1 MCFFQFK
8 DFLTNL
14 FIKKVDK
21 KQLLKFQKFDKL
33 ESLKVKMQKGE
44 TLNFKGFAP
53 ILVNSFLPFG
63 IIALVAMLV
72 LPLPVALLD
81 TFFVLNIT
89 LSLLILMVALHT
101 QRPLD
106 FSSFPNLLLIATV
119 LRLGLNVASTRIVLK
134 DGHTGPDAAGKVIE
148 AFGEFIVSGNY
159 AVGLFV
165 FSILVI
171 INLVVITKGA
181 GRVSEVSARF
191 TLDALPGKQM
201 AIDADLN
208 AGILTPEEAKDRRA
222 EVSKEADFYGS
233 MDGASKFVKGDAIA
247 GILILIVNVVGGLII
262 GLIQHNLAIGQ
273 AAEAYIL
280 LAIGDGLVAQ
290 IPSLLLSIATAIIV
304 TRVSSAHNM
313 SEHIS
318 KQVNLSAAW
327 IPTSLVILAL
337 GLVPGMP
344 NKLFIMF
351 AAFAAGLAFLSK
363 RRELAAPADEGE
375 EEEADNADKENE
387 FDVKAVK
394 DDAKISLNIGFGLVS
409 LVSQSDESSLVPS
422 ITKLRKETSKR
433 LGFVVPGI
441 RIRDDIDL
449 EPAQYQIKIGEK
461 IVADD
466 TVYYDK
472 ILAIPGDNVQLDLN
486 GTKVKEPAFGVD
498 AIWIEPELDK
508 DAQSKGYVT
517 IDPTSVLITHV
528 GQILTNSAAELL
540 GQDEVQELLDDLE
553 TSQPNLVQTVVPK
566 IIPLHQLTKILQNL
580 LKEAVP
586 ISDLNVV
593 ISELATLNTQKMS
606 NDDISEAIRPK
617 LIPLLIQKLT
627 KFKETLPLLTLA
639 PDLEQLILT
648 SVRQN
653 PEEKMLLLD
662 GSLAKNIL
670 SNVNDASEALSR
682 ENKAVFL
689 IVAPQIR
696 RHVANFIR
704 SQLPAVNVLSFTEL
718 PENRNVEIAY
728 TIGGE
733 NVSSEQ

>member
-1 MCFFQFK
+1 
-8 DFLTNL
+8 
-14 FIKKVDK
+14 
-21 KQLLKFQKFDKL
+21 
-33 ESLKVKMQKGE
+33 MQRAQ
-44 TLNFKGFAP
+44 TSIFKGFSLN
-53 ILVNSFLPFG
+53 LVNYFLPFG

-101 QRPLD
+101 NRPLD

-134 DGHTGPDAAGKVIE
+134 EGHTGPDAAGQVIQ

-159 AVGLFV
+159 AVGIFV
-165 FSILVI
+165 FAILVI

-208 AGILTPEEAKDRRA
+208 AGILTPEEAKERRE
-222 EVSKEADFYGS
+222 EVAKEADFYGS

-247 GILILIVNVVGGLII
+247 GILILLVNVVGGLII
-262 GLIQHNLAIGQ
+262 GLLQHNLPIGL

-327 IPTSLVILAL
+327 FPTSLVILAL

-344 NKLFIMF
+344 NKLFILF
-351 AAFAAGLAFLSK
+351 AALTAGLAFIS
-363 RRELAAPADEGE
+363 RRKEAEAPTGE
-375 EEEADNADKENE
+375 EEQENE
-387 FDVKAVK
+387 EAQENDNDFDVSAVK
-394 DDAKISLNIGFGLVS
+394 DDAKISLNIGFGLVT
-409 LVSQSDESSLVPS
+409 LVSQADENSLVPS
-422 ITKLRKETSKR
+422 VTKLRKETSKR

-449 EPAQYQIKIGEK
+449 EPSQYQIKIGEK

-472 ILAIPGDNVQLDLN
+472 ILAIPGDNVQFELT
-486 GTKVKEPAFGVD
+486 GIKVKEPAFGVD

-540 GQDEVQELLDDLE
+540 GQDEVQALLDDLE
-553 TSQPNLVQTVVPK
+553 LSQPNLVQTVVPK

-580 LKEAVP
+580 LREAVP
-586 ISDLNVV
+586 ISDLHVV
-593 ISELATLNTQKMS
+593 ISELAVLNVQKMA
-606 NDDISEAIRPK
+606 NDDISEAVRPK
-617 LIPLLIQKLT
+617 LVPLLIQRLT

-653 PEEKMLLLD
+653 PDEKMLLLD
-662 GSLAKNIL
+662 GALAKRIL
-670 SNVNDASEALSR
+670 SNVNDASEALSTD
-682 ENKAVFL
+682 NKAVFL

-704 SQLPAVNVLSFTEL
+704 AQLPSVNVLSFTEL
-718 PENRNVEIAY
+718 PENRNVEIAF

-733 NVSSEQ
+733 EETDE

>member
-1 MCFFQFK
+1 
-8 DFLTNL
+8 
-14 FIKKVDK
+14 
-21 KQLLKFQKFDKL
+21 
-33 ESLKVKMQKGE
+33 MQRAEK
-44 TLNFKGFAP
+44 LNFKTFTP
-53 ILVNSFLPFG
+53 NLVNYFLPFG

-134 DGHTGPDAAGKVIE
+134 DGHTGPDAAGQVIE

-165 FSILVI
+165 FAILVI

-181 GRVSEVSARF
+181 GRVSEVAARF

-222 EVSKEADFYGS
+222 EVAKEADFYGS

-247 GILILIVNVVGGLII
+247 GLLILLVNVVGGLII
-262 GLIQHNLAIGQ
+262 GLLQHNLSVGQ
-273 AAEAYIL
+273 AAESYIL
-280 LAIGDGLVAQ
+280 LAIGDGLVAA

-304 TRVSSAHNM
+304 TRVSSAQNM

-318 KQVNLSAAW
+318 KQINLSAAW

-344 NKLFIMF
+344 NKLFILF
-351 AAFAAGLAFLSK
+351 AALAAGLAFFSR
-363 RRELAAPADEGE
+363 RRELAAPSDEEDQEDQEAE
-375 EEEADNADKENE
+375 ENDND
-387 FDVKAVK
+387 FDVSSVK

-409 LVSQSDESSLVPS
+409 LVSQSDENSLVPS
-422 ITKLRKETSKR
+422 VTKLRKETSKR

-449 EPAQYQIKIGEK
+449 EPSQYQIKIGEK

-472 ILAIPGDNVQLDLN
+472 ILAIPGDNVQFELN
-486 GTKVKEPAFGVD
+486 GIKVKEPAFGVD

-528 GQILTNSAAELL
+528 GQILMNSASELL
-540 GQDEVQELLDDLE
+540 GQDEVQALLDDLE
-553 TSQPNLVQTVVPK
+553 LSQPNLVQTVVPK
-566 IIPLHQLTKILQNL
+566 IVPLHQLTKILQNL
-580 LKEAVP
+580 LREAVP
-586 ISDLNVV
+586 ISDLHVV
-593 ISELATLNTQKMS
+593 ISELAVLNVQKMA

-617 LIPLLIQKLT
+617 LVPLLIQRLT

-639 PDLEQLILT
+639 PDLEQLIVT

-653 PEEKMLLLD
+653 PDEKMLLLD
-662 GSLAKNIL
+662 GALAKRIL

-682 ENKAVFL
+682 EDKAVFL

-696 RHVANFIR
+696 RHVANFVR
-704 SQLPAVNVLSFTEL
+704 AQLPSVNVLSFTEL
-718 PENRNVEIAY
+718 PENRSVEIAF

-733 NVSSEQ
+733 EENDE

>member
-1 MCFFQFK
+1 MEK
-8 DFLTNL
+8 ANT
-14 FIKKVDK
+14 
-21 KQLLKFQKFDKL
+21 LK
-33 ESLKVKMQKGE
+33 
-44 TLNFKGFAP
+44 FKGFSP
-53 ILVNSFLPFG
+53 NLVNSFLPFG

-159 AVGLFV
+159 AVGIFV
-165 FSILVI
+165 FTILVI

-208 AGILTPEEAKDRRA
+208 AGILTPEEAKERRA

-247 GILILIVNVVGGLII
+247 GILILVVNVVGGLII
-262 GLIQHNLAIGQ
+262 GLLQHQLAIGQ

-280 LAIGDGLVAQ
+280 LAIGDGLVAA

-318 KQVNLSAAW
+318 RQVNLSAAW
-327 IPTSLVILAL
+327 VPTSLVILAL

-344 NKLFIMF
+344 NTLFIFF
-351 AAFAAGLAFLSK
+351 AALTAGFAFLSK
-363 RRELAAPADEGE
+363 RKESNTSESE
-375 EEEADNADKENE
+375 EEVNEESEENE
-387 FDVKAVK
+387 NDFDVKAVK

-409 LVSQSDESSLVPS
+409 LVSQSDENSLVPS

-433 LGFVVPGI
+433 LGFVIPGI

-449 EPAQYQIKIGEK
+449 EPSQYQIKIGEK

-466 TVYYDK
+466 TVFYDK
-472 ILAIPGDNVQLDLN
+472 ILAIPGDDVQLDLN
-486 GTKVKEPAFGVD
+486 GIKVKEPAFGVD
-498 AIWIEPELDK
+498 AIWIEPELDQ

-528 GQILTNSAAELL
+528 GQILMNNAGELL
-540 GQDEVQELLDDLE
+540 GQDEVQALLDELE
-553 TSQPNLVQTVVPK
+553 ISQPNLVQTVIPK

-580 LKEAVP
+580 LNEAVP
-586 ISDLNVV
+586 ISDLHVV
-593 ISELATLNTQKMS
+593 ISELSAINVQKMS

-617 LIPLLIQKLT
+617 LVPLLIQRLT

-639 PDLEQLILT
+639 PELEQLILT

-653 PEEKMLLLD
+653 PDEKMLLLD
-662 GSLAKNIL
+662 GALAKNIL
-670 SNVNDASEALSR
+670 SNINEASEALSK

-696 RHVANFIR
+696 RHVANFVR
-704 SQLPAVNVLSFTEL
+704 SQLSAINVLSFTEL
-718 PENRNVEIAY
+718 PENRSVEIAY
-728 TIGGE
+728 TIGGDTE
-733 NVSSEQ
+733 ADE

>member
-1 MCFFQFK
+1 
-8 DFLTNL
+8 
-14 FIKKVDK
+14 
-21 KQLLKFQKFDKL
+21 
-33 ESLKVKMQKGE
+33 MQNGN
-44 TLNFKGFAP
+44 TIGIKGFAP
-53 ILVNSFLPFG
+53 SLVNSFLPFG

-72 LPLPVALLD
+72 LPLPVAILD

-208 AGILTPEEAKDRRA
+208 AGILTPEEAKERRA
-222 EVSKEADFYGS
+222 EVAKEADFYGS

-262 GLIQHNLAIGQ
+262 GLIQHGLPIGQ
-273 AAEAYIL
+273 AAEAYLL

-318 KQVNLSAAW
+318 NQINLSAAW

-351 AAFAAGLAFLSK
+351 AAAAAGLAYLS
-363 RRELAAPADEGE
+363 RRKELNAPANEEGQ
-375 EEEADNADKENE
+375 EEAEDSENE
-387 FDVKAVK
+387 NDFDVKAVK

-433 LGFVVPGI
+433 LGFVIPGI

-466 TVYYDK
+466 VVYYDK
-472 ILAIPGDNVQLDLN
+472 ILAIPGDNVQFDLN
-486 GTKVKEPAFGVD
+486 GIKVKEPAFGVD

-528 GQILTNSAAELL
+528 GQILMNNASELL

-553 TSQPNLVQTVVPK
+553 LSQPNLVQTVVPK

-586 ISDLNVV
+586 ISDLHVV
-593 ISELATLNTQKMS
+593 ISELAAQNTQKMS

-617 LIPLLIQKLT
+617 LVPLLIQRLT
-627 KFKETLPLLTLA
+627 KFKEKLPLLTLA
-639 PDLEQLILT
+639 PELEQLILT

-653 PEEKMLLLD
+653 PDEKMLLLD

-670 SNVNDASEALSR
+670 SNVNEASEALSK

-733 NVSSEQ
+733 NEANEN

>member
-1 MCFFQFK
+1 MEK
-8 DFLTNL
+8 ANT
-14 FIKKVDK
+14 
-21 KQLLKFQKFDKL
+21 LKL
-33 ESLKVKMQKGE
+33 
-44 TLNFKGFAP
+44 KGFAP
-53 ILVNSFLPFG
+53 NLVNSFLPFG

-159 AVGLFV
+159 AVGIFV

-247 GILILIVNVVGGLII
+247 GILILVVNVVGGLII
-262 GLIQHNLAIGQ
+262 GLLQHQLAIGQ

-318 KQVNLSAAW
+318 KQVNLSSAW

-344 NKLFIMF
+344 NKLFIFF
-351 AAFAAGLAFLSK
+351 AALAAGFAFLSK
-363 RRELAAPADEGE
+363 KRELNKSETEEAVEEEGE
-375 EEEADNADKENE
+375 ENDND

-409 LVSQSDESSLVPS
+409 LVSQSDENSLVPS

-433 LGFVVPGI
+433 LGFVIPGI

-449 EPAQYQIKIGEK
+449 EPSQYQIKIGEK

-466 TVYYDK
+466 TVFYDK
-472 ILAIPGDNVQLDLN
+472 ILAIPGEEVQLDLN
-486 GTKVKEPAFGVD
+486 GIKVKEPAFGVD
-498 AIWIEPELDK
+498 AIWIEPELDQ

-528 GQILTNSAAELL
+528 GQILMNSAGELL
-540 GQDEVQELLDDLE
+540 GQDEVQALLDELE
-553 TSQPNLVQTVVPK
+553 VSQPNLVQTVVPK

-586 ISDLNVV
+586 ISDLHVV
-593 ISELATLNTQKMS
+593 ISELSAINVQKMS

-617 LIPLLIQKLT
+617 LVPLLIQRLT

-639 PDLEQLILT
+639 PELEQLILT

-653 PEEKMLLLD
+653 PDEKMLLLD
-662 GSLAKNIL
+662 GALAKNIL
-670 SNVNDASEALSR
+670 SNINEASEALSK

-696 RHVANFIR
+696 RHVANFVR
-704 SQLPAVNVLSFTEL
+704 SQLPTINVLSFTEL
-718 PENRNVEIAY
+718 PENRSVEIAY

-733 NVSSEQ
+733 SEADE

>member
-1 MCFFQFK
+1 MERLQ
-8 DFLTNL
+8 
-14 FIKKVDK
+14 
-21 KQLLKFQKFDKL
+21 
-33 ESLKVKMQKGE
+33 SL
-44 TLNFKGFAP
+44 GFAGISP
-53 ILVNSFLPFG
+53 KLVNTFLPFG

-81 TFFVLNIT
+81 TFFVVNIT

-134 DGHTGPDAAGKVIE
+134 EGHTGPDAAGKVIE
-148 AFGEFIVSGNY
+148 AFGDFIVSGNY

-208 AGILTPEEAKDRRA
+208 AGILSPEEAKERRE
-222 EVSKEADFYGS
+222 EVAKEADFYGS
-233 MDGASKFVKGDAIA
+233 MDGASKFVKGDAVA
-247 GILILIVNVVGGLII
+247 GILILAINVIGGLII
-262 GLIQHNLAIGQ
+262 GLIQHNLSIGL
-273 AAEAYIL
+273 AAQSYIL

-304 TRVSSAHNM
+304 TRVSSAENM

-318 KQVNLSAAW
+318 SQINLSSAW
-327 IPTSLVILAL
+327 LPTSFVIFTL
-337 GLVPGMP
+337 GLIPGMP
-344 NKLFIMF
+344 NSLFITF
-351 AAFAAGLAFLSK
+351 AIITAILGFFARKKEESVD
-363 RRELAAPADEGE
+363 RVTSTPDE
-375 EEEADNADKENE
+375 EEVETDVNT
-387 FDVKAVK
+387 FDVSSVK

-409 LVSQSDESSLVPS
+409 LVSEADENSLVPS
-422 ITKLRKETSKR
+422 VTKLRKDISKR

-449 EPAQYQIKIGEK
+449 DSPQYQIKIGEK

-466 TVYYDK
+466 CVYYDK
-472 ILAIPGDNVQLDLN
+472 TLAIPGDDA
-486 GTKVKEPAFGVD
+486 KVALAGIEVKDPSFGVN
-498 AIWIEPELDK
+498 AVWIEPELEK
-508 DAQSKGYVT
+508 EAQAKGYMT
-517 IDPTSVLITHV
+517 IDPTSVMITHL
-528 GQILTNSAAELL
+528 GQILTKHASDLL
-540 GQDEVQELLDDLE
+540 GQDEVQELLDNLE
-553 TSQPNLVQTVVPK
+553 LSQPNLVQSIIPK
-566 IIPLHQLTKILQNL
+566 VIPLHQLTKILQNL
-580 LKEAVP
+580 LTETVP
-586 ISDLNVV
+586 ISDLHVI
-593 ISELATLNTQKMS
+593 ISELASMNTQKMD
-606 NDDISEAIRPK
+606 NEDICEALRPH

-627 KFKETLPLLTLA
+627 KFKETIPLLTLA

-653 PEEKMLLLD
+653 PDEKMLLLD
-662 GSLAKNIL
+662 GSLAKKIL
-670 SNVNDASEALSR
+670 SNLNEASEALSIDG
-682 ENKAVFL
+682 KAAFL

-696 RHVANFIR
+696 RHVAKFVR
-704 SQLPAVNVLSFTEL
+704 AQLPTVNVLSFTEL
-718 PENRNVEIAY
+718 PENRSVEIAF
-728 TIGGE
+728 TIGGA
-733 NVSSEQ
+733 EQVQE

>member
-1 MCFFQFK
+1 LEGEMEK
-8 DFLTNL
+8 ANT
-14 FIKKVDK
+14 
-21 KQLLKFQKFDKL
+21 LKL
-33 ESLKVKMQKGE
+33 
-44 TLNFKGFAP
+44 KGFAP
-53 ILVNSFLPFG
+53 NLVNSFLPFG

-159 AVGLFV
+159 AVGIFV

-247 GILILIVNVVGGLII
+247 GILILVVNVVGGLII
-262 GLIQHNLAIGQ
+262 GLLQHQLAIGQ

-318 KQVNLSAAW
+318 KQVNLSSAW

-344 NKLFIMF
+344 NKLFIFF
-351 AAFAAGLAFLSK
+351 AALAAGFAFLSK
-363 RRELAAPADEGE
+363 KRELNTSET
-375 EEEADNADKENE
+375 EEAVDEEDEENDND

-409 LVSQSDESSLVPS
+409 LVSQSDENSLVPS

-433 LGFVVPGI
+433 LGFVIPGI

-449 EPAQYQIKIGEK
+449 EPSQYQIKIGEK

-466 TVYYDK
+466 TVFYDK
-472 ILAIPGDNVQLDLN
+472 ILAIPGEEVQLDLN
-486 GTKVKEPAFGVD
+486 GIKVKEPAFGVD
-498 AIWIEPELDK
+498 AIWIEPELDQ

-528 GQILTNSAAELL
+528 GQILMNSAGELL
-540 GQDEVQELLDDLE
+540 GQDEVQALLDELE
-553 TSQPNLVQTVVPK
+553 VSQPNLVQTVVPK

-586 ISDLNVV
+586 ISDLHVV
-593 ISELATLNTQKMS
+593 ISELSAINVQKMS

-617 LIPLLIQKLT
+617 LVPLLIQRLT

-639 PDLEQLILT
+639 PELEQLILT

-653 PEEKMLLLD
+653 PDEKMLLLD
-662 GSLAKNIL
+662 GALAKNIL
-670 SNVNDASEALSR
+670 SNINEASEALSK

-696 RHVANFIR
+696 RHVANFVR
-704 SQLPAVNVLSFTEL
+704 SQLPTINVLSFTEL
-718 PENRNVEIAY
+718 PENRSVEIAY

-733 NVSSEQ
+733 SEADE

>member
-1 MCFFQFK
+1 MEK
-8 DFLTNL
+8 TNT
-14 FIKKVDK
+14 
-21 KQLLKFQKFDKL
+21 LK
-33 ESLKVKMQKGE
+33 
-44 TLNFKGFAP
+44 FKGFTP
-53 ILVNSFLPFG
+53 NLVNSFLPFG

-159 AVGLFV
+159 AVGIFV
-165 FSILVI
+165 FTILVI

-208 AGILTPEEAKDRRA
+208 AGILTPEEAKERRA
-222 EVSKEADFYGS
+222 EVAKEADFYGS

-247 GILILIVNVVGGLII
+247 GILILVVNVVGGLII
-262 GLIQHNLAIGQ
+262 GLLQHDLAIGQ

-318 KQVNLSAAW
+318 RQVNLSAAW
-327 IPTSLVILAL
+327 LPTSLVVLAL

-344 NKLFIMF
+344 NKLFILF
-351 AAFAAGLAFLSK
+351 AALAAGLAFLSK
-363 RRELAAPADEGE
+363 RKELKMPES
-375 EEEADNADKENE
+375 EEEADEEEEENAND

-409 LVSQSDESSLVPS
+409 LVSQSDENSLVPS

-433 LGFVVPGI
+433 LGFVIPGI

-449 EPAQYQIKIGEK
+449 EPSQYQIKIGEK

-472 ILAIPGDNVQLDLN
+472 ILAIPGDDVQLDLN
-486 GTKVKEPAFGVD
+486 GIKVKEPAFGVD

-528 GQILTNSAAELL
+528 GQILMNSAGELL
-540 GQDEVQELLDDLE
+540 GQDEVQALLDELE
-553 TSQPNLVQTVVPK
+553 TSQPNLVQTIIPK

-586 ISDLNVV
+586 ISDLHVV
-593 ISELATLNTQKMS
+593 ISELSAINVQKMS

-617 LIPLLIQKLT
+617 LVPLLIQRLT

-639 PDLEQLILT
+639 PELEQLILT

-662 GSLAKNIL
+662 GTLAKNIL
-670 SNVNDASEALSR
+670 SNINEASEALSK

-696 RHVANFIR
+696 RHVANFVR
-704 SQLPAVNVLSFTEL
+704 SQLSSINVLSFTEL
-718 PENRNVEIAY
+718 PENRSVEIAY
-728 TIGGE
+728 TIGGDIE
-733 NVSSEQ
+733 ANE

>member
-1 MCFFQFK
+1 M
-8 DFLTNL
+8 
-14 FIKKVDK
+14 
-21 KQLLKFQKFDKL
+21 
-33 ESLKVKMQKGE
+33 MQRAEK
-44 TLNFKGFAP
+44 LNFKAFSP
-53 ILVNSFLPFG
+53 NLVNYFLPFG

-134 DGHTGPDAAGKVIE
+134 DGHTGPDAAGQVIE

-222 EVSKEADFYGS
+222 EVAKEADFYGS

-247 GILILIVNVVGGLII
+247 SILILLVNVVGGLII
-262 GLIQHNLAIGQ
+262 GLLQHNLPIGE

-280 LAIGDGLVAQ
+280 LAIGDGLVAN

-318 KQVNLSAAW
+318 TQINLSAAW
-327 IPTSLVILAL
+327 IPTSLVVLAL

-344 NKLFIMF
+344 NKLFILF
-351 AAFAAGLAFLSK
+351 AALAAGLAFYS
-363 RRELAAPADEGE
+363 RRKELAAPTDE
-375 EEEADNADKENE
+375 EEKEDASTEENENE
-387 FDVKAVK
+387 FDVSAVK
-394 DDAKISLNIGFGLVS
+394 DDAKISLNIGFGLVT
-409 LVSQSDESSLVPS
+409 LVSQSDENSLVPS
-422 ITKLRKETSKR
+422 VTKLRKETSKR

-449 EPAQYQIKIGEK
+449 EPSQYQIKIGEK

-472 ILAIPGDNVQLDLN
+472 ILAIPGDDVKFELN
-486 GTKVKEPAFGVD
+486 GIKVKEPAFGVD

-508 DAQSKGYVT
+508 DAQAKGYVT

-528 GQILTNSAAELL
+528 GQILMNSASELL
-540 GQDEVQELLDDLE
+540 GQDEVQALLDDLE
-553 TSQPNLVQTVVPK
+553 LSQPNLVQTVVPK
-566 IIPLHQLTKILQNL
+566 IVPLHQLTKILQNL

-586 ISDLNVV
+586 ISDLHVV
-593 ISELATLNTQKMS
+593 VSELAALNVQKMA

-617 LIPLLIQKLT
+617 LVPLLIQRLT

-653 PEEKMLLLD
+653 PDEKMLLLE
-662 GSLAKNIL
+662 GALAKRIL
-670 SNVNDASEALSR
+670 SNVNDASEALSK

-704 SQLPAVNVLSFTEL
+704 AQLPSVNVLSFTEL
-718 PENRNVEIAY
+718 PENRSVEIAF

-733 NVSSEQ
+733 EETDE

>member
-1 MCFFQFK
+1 MEK
-8 DFLTNL
+8 ANT
-14 FIKKVDK
+14 
-21 KQLLKFQKFDKL
+21 LK
-33 ESLKVKMQKGE
+33 
-44 TLNFKGFAP
+44 FKGFAP
-53 ILVNSFLPFG
+53 NLVNSFLPFG

-159 AVGLFV
+159 AVGIFV
-165 FSILVI
+165 FTILVI

-208 AGILTPEEAKDRRA
+208 AGILTPEEAKERRA

-247 GILILIVNVVGGLII
+247 GILILVVNVVGGLII
-262 GLIQHNLAIGQ
+262 GLLQHQLAIGQ

-318 KQVNLSAAW
+318 RQVNLSAAW

-344 NKLFIMF
+344 NKLFIFF
-351 AAFAAGLAFLSK
+351 AALAAGFAFLSK
-363 RRELAAPADEGE
+363 RKELNTSDT
-375 EEEADNADKENE
+375 EEAVDDEDEENE
-387 FDVKAVK
+387 NDFDVKAVK

-409 LVSQSDESSLVPS
+409 LVSQSDENSLVPS

-433 LGFVVPGI
+433 LGFVIPGI

-449 EPAQYQIKIGEK
+449 EPSQYQIKIGEK

-466 TVYYDK
+466 TVFYDK
-472 ILAIPGDNVQLDLN
+472 ILAIPGDDVQLDLN
-486 GTKVKEPAFGVD
+486 GIKVKEPAFGVD
-498 AIWIEPELDK
+498 AIWIEPELDQ

-528 GQILTNSAAELL
+528 GQILMNSAGELL
-540 GQDEVQELLDDLE
+540 GQDEVQALLDELE
-553 TSQPNLVQTVVPK
+553 ISQPNLVQTVIPK

-586 ISDLNVV
+586 ISDLHVV
-593 ISELATLNTQKMS
+593 ISELSAINVQKMS

-617 LIPLLIQKLT
+617 LVPLLIQRLT

-639 PDLEQLILT
+639 PELEQLILT

-653 PEEKMLLLD
+653 PDEKMLLLD
-662 GSLAKNIL
+662 GALAKNIL
-670 SNVNDASEALSR
+670 SNINEASEALSR
-682 ENKAVFL
+682 ESKAVFL

-696 RHVANFIR
+696 RHVANFVR
-704 SQLPAVNVLSFTEL
+704 SQLPSVNVLSFTEL
-718 PENRNVEIAY
+718 PENRSVEIAY

-733 NVSSEQ
+733 AEADE

>member
-1 MCFFQFK
+1 
-8 DFLTNL
+8 
-14 FIKKVDK
+14 
-21 KQLLKFQKFDKL
+21 
-33 ESLKVKMQKGE
+33 MQTAE
-44 TLNFKGFAP
+44 TRNFKSFKLNLA
-53 ILVNSFLPFG
+53 NYFLPFG
-63 IIALVAMLV
+63 IVALVAMLV

-134 DGHTGPDAAGKVIE
+134 DGHTGPDAAGQVIE

-208 AGILTPEEAKDRRA
+208 AGILTPEEAKERRA
-222 EVSKEADFYGS
+222 EVAKEADFYGS

-247 GILILIVNVVGGLII
+247 GILILLVNVVGGLII
-262 GLIQHNLAIGQ
+262 GLLQHNLPIGQ

-318 KQVNLSAAW
+318 KQINLSAAW
-327 IPTSLVILAL
+327 LPTSLVVLAL

-344 NKLFIMF
+344 NKLFILF
-351 AAFAAGLAFLSK
+351 AALAAGLAYYS
-363 RRELAAPADEGE
+363 RRKELNAPTAE
-375 EEEADNADKENE
+375 EEQADGEAEESDND
-387 FDVKAVK
+387 FDVSSVK

-422 ITKLRKETSKR
+422 VTKLRKETSKR

-449 EPAQYQIKIGEK
+449 EPSQYQIKIGEK

-472 ILAIPGDNVQLDLN
+472 ILAIPGDNVQFELN
-486 GTKVKEPAFGVD
+486 GVKVKEPAFGVD
-498 AIWIEPELDK
+498 AVWIEPELDK

-528 GQILTNSAAELL
+528 GQILMQNASELL

-553 TSQPNLVQTVVPK
+553 LSQPNLVQTVVPK
-566 IIPLHQLTKILQNL
+566 IVPLHQLTKILQNL
-580 LKEAVP
+580 LREAVP
-586 ISDLNVV
+586 ISDLHVV
-593 ISELATLNTQKMS
+593 ISELAVLNVQKMA

-617 LIPLLIQKLT
+617 LVPLLIQRLT

-662 GSLAKNIL
+662 GALAKKIL
-670 SNVNDASEALSR
+670 TNVNDASEALSK
-682 ENKAVFL
+682 ENKAIFL

-704 SQLPAVNVLSFTEL
+704 AQLPAVNVLSFTEL
-718 PENRNVEIAY
+718 PENRNVEIAF

-733 NVSSEQ
+733 EETDE

>member
-1 MCFFQFK
+1 MEK
-8 DFLTNL
+8 A
-14 FIKKVDK
+14 
-21 KQLLKFQKFDKL
+21 
-33 ESLKVKMQKGE
+33 S
-44 TLNFKGFAP
+44 TLNLKSLAP
-53 ILVNSFLPFG
+53 NLVNSFLPFG

-134 DGHTGPDAAGKVIE
+134 DGHTGPDAAGQVIE

-159 AVGLFV
+159 AVGIFV

-222 EVSKEADFYGS
+222 EVAKEADFYGS

-262 GLIQHNLAIGQ
+262 GLLQHNLPIGE
-273 AAEAYIL
+273 AAQSYLL

-318 KQVNLSAAW
+318 KQVNLSSAW
-327 IPTSLVILAL
+327 IPTSLVVLAL

-344 NKLFIMF
+344 NKLFILF
-351 AAFAAGLAFLSK
+351 AALAAGLAYLS
-363 RRELAAPADEGE
+363 RRKEMTTQEDKDESDETKDE
-375 EEEADNADKENE
+375 ETEND

-394 DDAKISLNIGFGLVS
+394 DDSKISLNIGFGLVS

-433 LGFVVPGI
+433 LGFVIPGI

-466 TVYYDK
+466 VVYYDK
-472 ILAIPGDNVQLDLN
+472 ILAIPGDDVTLELN
-486 GTKVKEPAFGVD
+486 GIKVKEPAFGVD

-517 IDPTSVLITHV
+517 VDPTSVLITHV
-528 GQILTNSAAELL
+528 GQILTNSASELL
-540 GQDEVQELLDDLE
+540 GQDEVQALLDDLE
-553 TSQPNLVQTVVPK
+553 LSQPNLVQTVVPK

-586 ISDLNVV
+586 ISDLHVV
-593 ISELATLNTQKMS
+593 ISELAAINTQKMS

-617 LIPLLIQKLT
+617 LVPLLIQRLT

-653 PEEKMLLLD
+653 PDEKMLLLD

-670 SNVNDASEALSR
+670 SNVNEASETLSR
-682 ENKAVFL
+682 DNKAVFL

-704 SQLPAVNVLSFTEL
+704 SQLPSVNVLSFTEL
-718 PENRNVEIAY
+718 PENRSVEIAY

-733 NVSSEQ
+733 SEQEE

>member
-1 MCFFQFK
+1 MEK
-8 DFLTNL
+8 ANT
-14 FIKKVDK
+14 
-21 KQLLKFQKFDKL
+21 LK
-33 ESLKVKMQKGE
+33 
-44 TLNFKGFAP
+44 FKGFAP
-53 ILVNSFLPFG
+53 NLVNSFLPFG

-159 AVGLFV
+159 AVGIFV

-247 GILILIVNVVGGLII
+247 GILILVVNVVGGLII
-262 GLIQHNLAIGQ
+262 GLLQHQLAIGQ

-318 KQVNLSAAW
+318 KQVNLSSAW

-344 NKLFIMF
+344 NKLFIFF
-351 AAFAAGLAFLSK
+351 AALAAGFAFLSK
-363 RRELAAPADEGE
+363 KRELNRSET
-375 EEEADNADKENE
+375 EEAVDEEDDENDND

-409 LVSQSDESSLVPS
+409 LVSQSDENSLVPS

-433 LGFVVPGI
+433 LGFVIPGI

-449 EPAQYQIKIGEK
+449 EPSQYQIKIGEK

-466 TVYYDK
+466 TVFYDK
-472 ILAIPGDNVQLDLN
+472 ILAIPGEEVQLDLN
-486 GTKVKEPAFGVD
+486 GIKVKEPAFGVD
-498 AIWIEPELDK
+498 AIWIEPELDQ

-528 GQILTNSAAELL
+528 GQILMNSAGELL
-540 GQDEVQELLDDLE
+540 GQDEVQALLDELE
-553 TSQPNLVQTVVPK
+553 VSQPNLVQTVVPK

-586 ISDLNVV
+586 ISDLHVV
-593 ISELATLNTQKMS
+593 ISELSAINVQKMS

-617 LIPLLIQKLT
+617 LVPLLIQRLT

-639 PDLEQLILT
+639 PELEQLILT

-653 PEEKMLLLD
+653 PDEKMLLLD
-662 GSLAKNIL
+662 GALAKNIL
-670 SNVNDASEALSR
+670 SNINVASEALSK

-696 RHVANFIR
+696 QHVANFVR
-704 SQLPAVNVLSFTEL
+704 SQLPTINVLSFTEL
-718 PENRNVEIAY
+718 PENRSVEIAY

-733 NVSSEQ
+733 NEADE